1 MKWKDIFTVY
11 RKELKDALRDR
22 RTLIS
27 TFVIPAVVMPA
38 LMFGF
43 GAASYKAYQSVE
55 AEVPEVMIIG
65 GANAPEL
72 RQACES
78 DSKLKVVPA
87 AGDYAAQ
94 ISAKKLRAAVEVPS
108 NFAELMSS
116 DKLGLVKIYHYRG
129 EFKSEHAV
137 TELKRVLQAYRDKTV
152 QEKIKALALP
162 TNFVKPFGITLQN
175 VAPPEKVGGN
185 SVGGIVP
192 YMLILLCFTGAMHT
206 AMDLTAGEKER
217 GTMETILCSPVARM
231 DIVMG
236 KFLMVLTAS
245 LATVAVTLTAFS
257 TTALASGLMPTLS
270 TIGVLAVFGM
280 VLPLAVFFSALLLTV
295 GVFAKNFKEAQTYV
309 SPLLFLVILPAAI
322 GLLPG
327 VELNAK
333 YSFVPILN
341 VTLLSKEMVSG
352 NFPLRSMAFI
362 FVSTCVYAF
371 VALRVATYMFNRE
384 EVIFRT

>member
-27 TFVIPAVVMPA
+27 TFVIPAFVMPA

-43 GAASYKAYQSVE
+43 GTASHKAYQTVQ
-55 AEVPEVMIIG
+55 AEIPSVMIIG

-78 DSKLKVVPA
+78 DGKLKIVPTME
-87 AGDYAAQ
+87 DYAAQ
-94 ISAKKLRAAVEVPS
+94 ITAKKLRAAVEIPA
-108 NFAELMSS
+108 NFGESLRS

-137 TELKRVLQAYRDKTV
+137 TELKRVLQDYRDKSV
-152 QEKIKALALP
+152 QQQVKALALP
-162 TNFVKPFGITLQN
+162 SNFVKPFGVTLQN

-185 SVGGIVP
+185 LAGGIIP
-192 YMLILLCFTGAMHT
+192 YMLILLCFTGAIHT

-231 DIVMG
+231 DIVLG

-245 LATVAVTLTAFS
+245 LATVTVTLTSFS
-257 TTALASGLMPTLS
+257 VTALASGLMPTLS
-270 TIGVLAVFGM
+270 TIGVLAVFVM

-295 GVFAKNFKEAQTYV
+295 ALFAKNFKEAQTYV
-309 SPLLFLVILPAAI
+309 SPLVFLVIVPAAI
-322 GLLPG
+322 GLLPE
-327 VELNAK
+327 VELNTTYA
-333 YSFVPILN
+333 FIPILN

-352 NFPLRSMAFI
+352 NFPLQAMALI
-362 FVSTCVYAF
+362 FGSTCIYAF
-371 VALRVATYMFNRE
+371 LALKVATYMFNRE
-384 EVIFRT
+384 DVIFRT

>member
-27 TFVIPAVVMPA
+27 TFVIPTVVMPA

-43 GAASYKAYQSVE
+43 GAATHRAYQSVQ
-55 AEVPEVMIIG
+55 AEIPQVMIIG
-65 GANAPEL
+65 GAYAPEL
-72 RQACES
+72 RQACEV
-78 DSKLKVVPA
+78 DGKLKIVPA
-87 AGDYAAQ
+87 TEDYAAQ
-94 ISAKKLRAAVEVPS
+94 IIAKKLRAAMEIPA
-108 NFAELMSS
+108 NFEAMLRG
-116 DKLGLVKIYHYRG
+116 DKLGLVKIYHYQG

-137 TELKRVLQAYRDKTV
+137 TELKRVLQDFRDKSV
-152 QEKIKALALP
+152 QQKIKALALP

-185 SVGGIVP
+185 YAGGIIP
-192 YMLILLCFTGAMHT
+192 YMLILLCFTGAIHT

-245 LATVAVTLTAFS
+245 LATVTATLTAFS
-257 TTALASGLMPTLS
+257 VTAFASGLMPTLS
-270 TIGVLAVFGM
+270 TLGVVGVFVM

-295 GVFAKNFKEAQTYV
+295 ALFAKNFKEAQTYV
-309 SPLLFLVILPAAI
+309 SPLIFLVILPAAI

-327 VELNAK
+327 VELNMK
-333 YSFVPILN
+333 YSFIPILN

-352 NFPLRSMAFI
+352 NFPLHSMAFI
-362 FVSTCVYAF
+362 FGSTCVYAF
-371 VALRVATYMFNRE
+371 IALRVATYMFNRE